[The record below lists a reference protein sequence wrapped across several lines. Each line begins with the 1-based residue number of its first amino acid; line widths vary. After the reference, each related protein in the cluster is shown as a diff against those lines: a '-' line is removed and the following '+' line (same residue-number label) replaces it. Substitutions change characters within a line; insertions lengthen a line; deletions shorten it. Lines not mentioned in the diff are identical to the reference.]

1 MFRLPA
7 VFVPPILLLL
17 PVLIRR
23 SGTFGDVAIQ
33 LSWFSSAMHYS
44 GSSNSS
50 SGDGGMKGP
59 KFSATVLNKV
69 INMEVVEDGKC
80 IQKRRNV

>member
-44 GSSNSS
+44 SSSNS

-80 IQKRRNV
+80 IQKRRIV